1 MAKYYP
7 VFLNIQGKKC
17 VVVGGGNVAWRKVCS
32 LKEAGAKVTVVSPKF
47 CHELEK
53 ETGIERIQQKYDE
66 VFLKEALVV
75 IASTDDEEVNKKI
88 YYDAIKR
95 GQLANVVDKPEFCS
109 FIVPASVVRGDLCI
123 SISTG
128 GASPALARNIREL
141 LEKQFGDEYDEF
153 TKLLS
158 EMRRKVLSEVSQ
170 ESIRR
175 DILQRIAGLDMLEIV
190 KKRGVS
196 ETKKKMLEIISEEV
210 SRDG

>member
-1 MAKYYP
+1 M
-7 VFLNIQGKKC
+7 
-17 VVVGGGNVAWRKVCS
+17 
-32 LKEAGAKVTVVSPKF
+32 
-47 CHELEK
+47 
-53 ETGIERIQQKYDE
+53 
-66 VFLKEALVV
+66 
-75 IASTDDEEVNKKI
+75 
-88 YYDAIKR
+88 
-95 GQLANVVDKPEFCS
+95 
-109 FIVPASVVRGDLCI
+109 RGDLCI